1 MWAGMARYSRRR
13 NYDPGNMGKGDGIV
27 LEGEIVENLPNT
39 QFRVHLPEMDKS
51 IIAVVSGKMRRNW
64 VRLLVGDMVR
74 VEFSP
79 YDLERA
85 RIIAKIR

>member
-1 MWAGMARYSRRR
+1 
-13 NYDPGNMGKGDGIV
+13 MGKGDGIV

>member
-1 MWAGMARYSRRR
+1 
-13 NYDPGNMGKGDGIV
+13 MGKGDGIV

-39 QFRVHLPEMDKS
+39 QFRVHLPEMDKA

-64 VRLLVGDMVR
+64 VRLLVGDRVR
-74 VEFSP
+74 IEFSP

-85 RIIAKIR
+85 RIIAKLK